1 MRLFSSATVAVLS
14 LGCVFAGVSSVAQTS
29 LNSVHKLPTQ
39 YQDPETGAVRPMVA
53 VAPEAATT
61 PLTGTIQLVATITLK
76 TALPTGGSIICL
88 SSVEA
93 SSISL
98 TTGLATVYAEE
109 SSVLAKV
116 VGATATCTVNTPY
129 SWLIPPASTTVQ
141 NSLTGNY
148 TVEMI
153 GPVSS
158 TTNPLSALTRSSTSS
173 FVSLKSIPLTGTTSK
188 FTIAVT
194 L

>member
-1 MRLFSSATVAVLS
+1 MRLFSTATLAALA
-14 LGCVFAGVSSVAQTS
+14 LGSVFATSSALAQSS
-29 LNSVHKLPTQ
+29 LNSVRKLPTV

-61 PLTGTIQLVATITLK
+61 PVGGTIQLVATITLK

-88 SSVEA
+88 SSVDA
-93 SSISL
+93 TSITL
-98 TTGLATVYAEE
+98 TSGLSTVYVEE
-109 SSVLAKV
+109 ASVLAKV
-116 VGATATCTVNTPY
+116 VGATATCTVNIPY

-141 NSLTGNY
+141 NSLTGEY

-158 TTNPLSALTRSSTSS
+158 TTNPLSALTRSSSSS
-173 FVSLKSIPLTGTTSK
+173 FVSTKSIPLTGTTSK